1 MSDTTSAEEELRPP
15 VPVHHGGGRSGLG
28 SLPDGVVRRQDPG
41 IRRPN
46 RFGERGQEPDQG
58 QEAADRRYL
67 SRNGSIRPVRAP
79 DALPKRLM
87 DMVGA
92 VIALILCLP
101 LLIVLGVA
109 VRVTSRGPV
118 VFRQVRLGIGGRP
131 FHCLKLRSMVHD
143 AEGLLEA
150 DEELFRLHRS
160 NGFRLPTGH
169 DPRVTP
175 VGRLLRRT
183 HLDELPQLWNVVRGD
198 LSLVGPRPVEA
209 EQYHDWVKADP
220 EASDVLSVK
229 PGIFGAWTV
238 QGQNRVDD
246 PARIRVELDYVRS
259 RSLLGDL
266 AILLRHLPVL
276 ARGQRSDR
284 T

>member
-1 MSDTTSAEEELRPP
+1 MSDATSAEEELRPP
-15 VPVHHGGGRSGLG
+15 VPVHDGGGRSGLE

-46 RFGERGQEPDQG
+46 RFGKGGQESDQG
-58 QEAADRRYL
+58 PEAADRRYL

-92 VIALILCLP
+92 VIALILSLP
-101 LLIVLGVA
+101 LLILLGVA

-131 FHCLKLRSMVHD
+131 FQCLKLRSMVHD

-150 DEELFRLHRS
+150 DEELFRRHRS

-220 EASDVLSVK
+220 AASYVLSVK

-246 PARIRVELDYVRS
+246 PERIRVELDYVRN

-266 AILLRHLPVL
+266 VILLRHLPVL
-276 ARGQRSDR
+276 ARGQRSDP